1 MDETTMHKM
10 SELAYMAAEMMT
22 REEAEQRNLKEHIK
36 DERLYEHVIKNLTA
50 QYVLNTFVF
59 ADIYKQRMEN
69 PVATE
74 KAANKAAKIL
84 AENIYAIVKEG
95 ESDNEPTTDGS
106 FDAAE

>member
-10 SELAYMAAEMMT
+10 SELAYMAAEMMA
-22 REEAEQRNLKEHIK
+22 REEAEERNLKEHIK
-36 DERLYEHVIKNLTA
+36 DKRLYEHVIKNLTA

-69 PVATE
+69 PAATE

-84 AENIYAIVKEG
+84 ADSIDAIVKEG